1 MYPRA
6 EAWILFTFRGDD
18 GAPGDTDGDDDDDV
32 TDDDVDAPEEEEE
45 EADLGE
51 SEIGLGRWTD
61 RGLVVGPDKGAGG
74 TKLSR
79 RAGDAGA

>member
-18 GAPGDTDGDDDDDV
+18 GAPGDTEDDDDDDDDDV
-32 TDDDVDAPEEEEE
+32 TDDDVDAPEEE
-45 EADLGE
+45 ADLGE
-51 SEIGLGRWTD
+51 CEIGLGRWTD

-74 TKLSR
+74 TKFGR